1 MATKRSA
8 DTAQEFTVTIPVAA
22 LPLVEYAAKAQGWQP
37 EVRQEDGS
45 TVPNSVSAVAYC
57 FRMLVQV
64 MKANAVNAYASE
76 KAEAARRAVVAEM
89 DAAADEWLATME
101 NAQ

>member
-8 DTAQEFTVTIPVAA
+8 DTAQEFTVTIPVNA

-37 EVRQEDGS
+37 EVRQEDG
-45 TVPNSVSAVAYC
+45 TTAPNQVSAVAYC
-57 FRMLVQV
+57 FRMMVQV

-76 KAEAARRAVVAEM
+76 KAEEARRAVVTEM
-89 DAAADEWLATME
+89 DAAADEWIKSME
-101 NAQ
+101 QTQ